1 MTDEQSKPS
10 EQSESEAKAEKSS
23 DKPEGKKGGS
33 ASLVGVVGFLA
44 TLAIGFFA
52 GRELDK
58 SYHIGERVRS
68 IFTGGPTVNAEDDER
83 YRADLRGDEPQLGPD
98 DALITIVEYSDF
110 QCPYCAKAAPVV
122 KQIVDSYEGDV
133 RVIFKQYPLPGHP
146 KAIPAGKAAYAAHK
160 QGKFW
165 EFHDHL
171 FDNKA
176 NTQGIEK
183 FAADQGLDVEQF
195 KKDMASKEV
204 ADWVDNDHASG
215 GKAGTSGTPYF
226 LVNGRPFSGARPITH
241 WEAIVEQ
248 ELDYANSLGVDRA
261 KVYETIMKDAKA
273 VRAGGQGVGG
283 APSKRAQRP
292 GAPDPSKVYAVPPGE
307 GRPQMGPSD
316 ALVTIIEYSDF
327 QCPFCEKVLPTI
339 EQIKQTYPNDVRVIF
354 RQRPLG
360 MHPQAR
366 PAAQAALAAHRQG
379 KFWEMHD
386 LLFQNRKLLSTAKFE
401 ELAQQLGLDMATF
414 RTDYEDP
421 AIAQMIREDE
431 QVATNF
437 GAGGTPA
444 FFINGRFL
452 SGARPFE
459 SFQAIIDEEKA
470 KAQALVDAGTPRSQ
484 VLAKLYEGAET
495 SVPKPKPVNPGT
507 GVKPGG

>member
-1 MTDEQSKPS
+1 MTDPSDKP
-10 EQSESEAKAEKSS
+10 QSESSP
-23 DKPEGKKGGS
+23 DKPSNPDEKKGGS
-33 ASLVGVVGFLA
+33 ASLTGVVGFLA

-52 GRELDK
+52 GRELDAR
-58 SYHIGERVRS
+58 YHIGERVRS
-68 IFTGGPTVNAEDDER
+68 FFTGGPEVKAEDDSR
-83 YRADLRGDEPQLGPD
+83 YKADLRGDEPQLGPD
-98 DALITIVEYSDF
+98 DALVTIIEYSDF

-122 KQIVDSYEGDV
+122 KQVVDSYAPDV
-133 RVIFKQYPLPGHP
+133 RVIFKQYPLPNHS

-171 FDNKA
+171 FDNKSSV
-176 NTQGIEK
+176 QGIEA
-183 FAADQGLDVEQF
+183 FAKDQGLDVEQF

-215 GKAGTSGTPYF
+215 GKAGASGTPYF

-248 ELDYANSLGVDRA
+248 EIEHAKSLGVDRG
-261 KVYETIMKDAKA
+261 KVYETLMKDAKA
-273 VRAGGQGVGG
+273 TRGGGAGIGG
-283 APSKRAQRP
+283 APSKRANRP
-292 GAPDPSKVYAVPPGE
+292 GSPDPSKVYAVKPD
-307 GRPQMGPSD
+307 GRPQAGPDD

-327 QCPFCEKVLPTI
+327 QCPFCEKVLPTLNR
-339 EQIKQTYPNDVRVIF
+339 IKETYPGDVRIVF

-386 LLFQNRKLLSTAKFE
+386 LLFQNRKLLSMAKFE
-401 ELAQQLGLDMATF
+401 ELAQQLGLDMAKF
-414 RTDYEDP
+414 KADFEDP
-421 AIAQMIREDE
+421 EIAKMIREDE
-431 QVATNF
+431 VVATTF
-437 GAGGTPA
+437 GARGTPA

-452 SGARPFE
+452 SGAQPFE
-459 SFQAIIDEEKA
+459 AFQAVIDEEKA
-470 KAQALVDAGTPRSQ
+470 KAQALVDAGTPKSQ
-484 VLAKLYEGAET
+484 VLAKLLEGAET
-495 SVPKPKPVNPGT
+495 SVPKPSPPQHPGA